1 MLLFFHGIIVRAINP
16 SQRWDDHDYLGRR
29 NLDNNEHFFAYY
41 LRDLVPQQK
50 QRGTTSSK
58 LLNLVFE
65 ATTLAVFVVIPLR
78 KSEWFG
84 IYELNS
90 TDRTKVLLVAKPRK
104 LYCLPRDVRFTQYH
118 HNQGWKIDPPHWD
131 THEGIYSFNPSIFIT
146 PHKHP

>member
-1 MLLFFHGIIVRAINP
+1 MGSLFEP
-16 SQRWDDHDYLGRR
+16 SIRPSAGMIMITWGV
-29 NLDNNEHFFAYY
+29 ETSTIMSIFFAYY